1 MELLIIS
8 ILILGGLLFTFFLF
22 KSWTSTMNSILKT
35 QHQILE
41 ELKKL
46 NSK

>member
-1 MELLIIS
+1 MELLIIGL
-8 ILILGGLLFTFFLF
+8 LILGGIVFTFFLF

-35 QHQILE
+35 QLQILE
-41 ELKKL
+41 ELKKS

>member
-35 QHQILE
+35 QLQILE